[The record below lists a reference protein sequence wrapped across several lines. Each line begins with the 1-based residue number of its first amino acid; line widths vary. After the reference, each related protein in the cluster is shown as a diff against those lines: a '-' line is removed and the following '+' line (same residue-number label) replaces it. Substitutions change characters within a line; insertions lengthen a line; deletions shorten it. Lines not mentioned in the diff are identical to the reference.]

1 MIVSVIIASYNKEAY
16 IQETID
22 SVLNQSY
29 SQFELII
36 IDDCSTD
43 NTRVILEQAKLD
55 PRVKV
60 LINKTNKGANYC
72 RNTGLSMSNGSYVVF
87 LDADDL
93 LNKDCLK
100 NRMTEAEKY
109 PDTNLLVF
117 TMGVFYKKIGD
128 DKRLWTPLTN
138 HPMRDFLRHKL
149 PWSILQPLWKK
160 NFLEQ
165 LVGFDESFQRLQ
177 DVELNT
183 RALLQQNVN
192 YKIVRGEADCYY
204 RIDEDRKN
212 FDNYRFLERWVKS
225 AVQYYEKFEKL
236 VGQQNRRYLLGTIY
250 QTRLQMI
257 IHLKDSRINAEQFNN
272 LEKCLWT
279 IELTSNLS
287 VFKKVIFRFSK
298 WYNLHGVRIP
308 GINKLL
314 SLLIIF

>member
-1 MIVSVIIASYNKEAY
+1 MIISVIIASYNKEAY

-36 IDDCSTD
+36 VDDCSTD
-43 NTRVILEQAKLD
+43 TTGVILEQTKRD

-60 LINKTNKGANYC
+60 LVNETNRGANYC
-72 RNTGLSMSNGSYVVF
+72 RNRGLSTSIGSYVIF

-93 LNKDCLK
+93 LTKDCLK
-100 NRMTEAEKY
+100 NRITVAGEY
-109 PDTNLLVF
+109 PDANLLVF
-117 TMGVFYKKIGD
+117 TMGVFHKKIGD
-128 DKRLWTPLTN
+128 DKRIWNPLTH
-138 HPMRDFLRHKL
+138 HPLRDFLRHKL

-160 NFLEQ
+160 IFLEQ

-183 RALLQQNVN
+183 RALLQQNIN
-192 YKIVRGEADCYY
+192 YKIVSGEADCYY
-204 RIDEDRKN
+204 RIDEGRKN
-212 FDNYRFLERWVKS
+212 FDSFIFLERWVKS
-225 AVQYYEKFEKL
+225 TVQYYEKFEKQ
-236 VGQQNRRYLLGTIY
+236 VGKKKRRYLLGTIY
-250 QTRLQMI
+250 QTRLQII
-257 IHLKDSRINAEQFNN
+257 IHLKDSRISVEQFNI

-279 IELTSNLS
+279 GSLTMNLS
-287 VFKKVIFRFSK
+287 VFKRIIFRFSK
-298 WYNLHGVRIP
+298 WYNLNLVRVP